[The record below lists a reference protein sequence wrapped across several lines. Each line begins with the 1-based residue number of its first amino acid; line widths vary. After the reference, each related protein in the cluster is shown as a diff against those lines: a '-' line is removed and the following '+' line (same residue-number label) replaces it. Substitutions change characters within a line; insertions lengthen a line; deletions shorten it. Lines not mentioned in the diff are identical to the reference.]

1 MNAIQRS
8 ELGMGMTVRDY
19 LAPYSAITTQ
29 LPMLAANVTIVQ
41 TTITQ
46 IQAIAELQ
54 DFEKTGIADTKRQLK
69 DALVALADD
78 GSRKLTA
85 YAKFTGNMVLLKEI
99 KISETELKRQADADL
114 KTKAQEIYDRAQA
127 NVAALATYGITA
139 ASQTALLNAINAFNA
154 AIPKPRLGIDER
166 KQATQQLVVLFD
178 TMNAALGNIDAAV
191 AIVKN
196 TQPVFYKGYVTARK
210 VIRTGSNTV
219 SVKGLVT
226 DAATGEPIKGVT
238 VTFALDGGTP
248 EVARSAKAGAHTA
261 AVTKKTAEKG
271 GLQVK
276 SLPTGTYTVTL
287 RKAGYADEVVT
298 IYVNDGEMTVL
309 NVSISRN

>member
-1 MNAIQRS
+1 MDAIQRS

-19 LAPYSAITTQ
+19 LPLYPAITAP
-29 LPMLAANVTIVQ
+29 LPTVAANITILQ
-41 TTITQ
+41 TTILQ

-54 DFEKTGIADTKRQLK
+54 DFEKTGIAETKRQLK

-85 YAKFTGNMVLLKEI
+85 YAKFTGNTVLLKEI

-178 TMNAALGNIDAAV
+178 TMNTTLVNIDTAV

-196 TQPVFYKGYVTARK
+196 AQPVFYKGYITARK
-210 VIRTGSNTV
+210 VIRTGSKTV

-248 EVARSAKAGAHTA
+248 MAARSAKAGAHTA

-276 SLPTGTYTVTL
+276 SLPTGTYIVTL

>member
-8 ELGMGMTVRDY
+8 ELGMGMAVRDY
-19 LAPYSAITTQ
+19 LALYSAITAP
-29 LPMLAANVTIVQ
+29 LPTLTANVTVLQ
-41 TTITQ
+41 TTILQ
-46 IQAIAELQ
+46 IQAMAELQ
-54 DFEKTGIADTKRQLK
+54 DFEKTGIADNKQQLK
-69 DALVALADD
+69 GTVVMLAADA
-78 GSRKLTA
+78 SRKLTA
-85 YAKFTGNMVLLKEI
+85 YAMFTGNTVLLKEI
-99 KISETELKRQADADL
+99 KIGESVLMHQADADL

-166 KQATQQLVVLFD
+166 KQATQQLVVLFE
-178 TMNAALGNIDAAV
+178 TMDRALKNIDAAV

-196 TQPVFYKGYVTARK
+196 TQPVFYKGYETARK
-210 VIRTGSNTV
+210 VIGTGSKTV

-226 DAATGEPIKGVT
+226 DAATGEPVKGVT

-248 EVARSAKAGAHTA
+248 EVARSAKAGAQPA